1 MNHQTHSFFKFSFT
15 KSKNAIKWAQLIN
28 AAIMM
33 QKRGRFQTSILFG
46 KFVFLEKIEFIPQI
60 IIEVAKKA
68 KAPTTINKILFTI
81 GAPCQNVKIFQIG
94 SFTINEETVIQS
106 ILFVITFSF
115 PVIWGT
121 T

>member
-33 QKRGRFQTSILFG
+33 QKRGIFQTSILFG

-60 IIEVAKKA
+60 IIEVAKKV
-68 KAPTTINKILFTI
+68 KAPTTTNKILFTI
-81 GAPCQNVKIFQIG
+81 GAPCQNVKIFQIE

-106 ILFVITFSF
+106 ILLVITFSF
-115 PVIWGT
+115 PVIWGAT
-121 T
+121 